1 MAQRYFSSA
10 KVDELGEPRFL
21 ENVQLFLERA
31 AKQTKIPNDIYEYIK
46 SCSSVIR
53 FNIPL
58 RMDDGTIKTVPC
70 YRAQHS
76 THALPTKGGTRY
88 ADDID
93 L

>member
-1 MAQRYFSSA
+1 MFLQRA
-10 KVDELGEPRFL
+10 KKR
-21 ENVQLFLERA
+21 
-31 AKQTKIPNDIYEYIK
+31 TTIPEDIYRYIE
-46 SCSSVIR
+46 SCQSVVR

-58 RMDDGTIKTVPC
+58 VLDDGTVKTVVC

-88 ADDID
+88 DEHIN